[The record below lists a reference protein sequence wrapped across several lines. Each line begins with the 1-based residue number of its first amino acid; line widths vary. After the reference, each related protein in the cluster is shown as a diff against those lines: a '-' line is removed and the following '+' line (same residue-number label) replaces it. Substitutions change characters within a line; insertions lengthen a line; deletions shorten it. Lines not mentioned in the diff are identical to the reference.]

1 VSVPRTPVCA
11 WLRQQSP
18 TRRISAW
25 VIAVAGPA
33 LVTLALLPFRPSLGP
48 GGFLFCTL
56 LVVMAVAVIGGTRP
70 ALAGVVLGD
79 LAAAFFFAPPYNDL
93 RVRLNADL
101 VSLAVFAVAGM
112 AAAILIGRL
121 ARLAAEQAQDRHVEE
136 ALRRVATLV
145 AHGAPAEELFSVVT
159 EEVGRLVAADFSRM
173 GRYDSDDSLTYAAA
187 WSRTGE
193 PFPVGSRWPLAGENV
208 SALVARTGRPAR
220 MDNLAGAAGPLA
232 AQARDW
238 GVRSISG
245 VPIMVEDRIWGVM
258 LAGSSL
264 RRAPPPDTEARLASF
279 TDLLATAIS
288 NADSRAA
295 LTRLAEEQ
303 AALRRV
309 ATLVAEGAPPGE
321 VFAAVSEEAG
331 RLLQAGQTT
340 MNRYEPDGTATV
352 VASWSRAG
360 AAAPL
365 GTRRP
370 LGGNNLT
377 TIVAQDRRPARME
390 SYADA
395 SGPVGAMGR
404 EVGFRSA
411 VGTPIIVQGL
421 LWGVMVTASADEH
434 PLAAGTEARL
444 ASFTELVA
452 AAVSNAE
459 TLAAL
464 TASRARVVAT
474 ADETRRQI
482 ERDLHDGAQQRL
494 VSLALALRTAQAAIP
509 PGDGDLGAD
518 LDRVADGLVNV
529 LDDLREMARGIH
541 PAILAEGGLAPA
553 LKALARRSTVPVQ
566 LDVQTTARLPE
577 RVEVAAYYLVSEA
590 LTNAAKHANA
600 SVIHVSTQ
608 TAGPVFH
615 LRVRDDGAGG
625 ADPARGSGLVG
636 LKDRVEA
643 LGGTITVHSP
653 AGAGTTLHAEL
664 PLTG

>member
-1 VSVPRTPVCA
+1 
-11 WLRQQSP
+11 
-18 TRRISAW
+18 
-25 VIAVAGPA
+25 
-33 LVTLALLPFRPSLGP
+33 
-48 GGFLFCTL
+48 
-56 LVVMAVAVIGGTRP
+56 M
-70 ALAGVVLGD
+70 
-79 LAAAFFFAPPYNDL
+79 
-93 RVRLNADL
+93 
-101 VSLAVFAVAGM
+101 
-112 AAAILIGRL
+112 
-121 ARLAAEQAQDRHVEE
+121 
-136 ALRRVATLV
+136 
-145 AHGAPAEELFSVVT
+145 
-159 EEVGRLVAADFSRM
+159 
-173 GRYDSDDSLTYAAA
+173 DD
-187 WSRTGE
+187 
-193 PFPVGSRWPLAGENV
+193 
-208 SALVARTGRPAR
+208 
-220 MDNLAGAAGPLA
+220 LAGAAGPLA
-232 AQARDW
+232 AQAREW

-264 RRAPPPDTEARLASF
+264 RRPPPPDTEARLASF

-288 NADSRAA
+288 NADSRAGLTRLA
-295 LTRLAEEQ
+295 EEQTALRRVATLVARGAPADELFAAVTGEVGQVLPVDYAAMGRYEPDGMVSTITGRSRGRPVFEVGTPRTLGGNNVATIVARTGRPARMDSYADASGVVGVAAREAGFGSTVGTPILVEGRLWGVMVAGSVDHPVPADTEVRLASFTDLLATAISNADSRAVLTRLAEEQ

-309 ATLVAEGAPPGE
+309 ATLVARGAPPDE

-331 RLLQAGQTT
+331 RLLEAGQTV
-340 MNRYEPDGTATV
+340 MNRYQPDGTATV

-360 AAAPL
+360 DPAPL

-377 TIVAQDRRPARME
+377 TIVARDRRPARME

-395 SGPVGAMGR
+395 SGPAGGVAR

-411 VGTPIIVQGL
+411 VGTPIIVQGS

-452 AAVSNAE
+452 TAVSNAE

-474 ADETRRQI
+474 ADQTRRQI

-494 VSLALALRTAQAAIP
+494 VSLTLALRTAQAAVP
-509 PGDGDLGAD
+509 PGGGDLEAD

-541 PAILAEGGLAPA
+541 PAILAEGGLEPA
-553 LKALARRSTVPVQ
+553 LKTLARRSAVPVQ
-566 LDVQTTARLPE
+566 LDVPTTARLPE

-600 SVIHVSTQ
+600 SVIHVSTE
-608 TAGPVFH
+608 TAGSVLH
-615 LRVRDDGAGG
+615 LRVRDDGVGG
-625 ADPARGSGLVG
+625 ADPAGGTGLIG

>member
-1 VSVPRTPVCA
+1 VSVPGTAAGA
-11 WLRQQSP
+11 WLTRQLA
-18 TRRISAW
+18 TRRAAAW
-25 VIAVAGPA
+25 VLAVAGPI
-33 LVTLALLPFRPSLGP
+33 LVALALLPFRPSLGP

-56 LVVMAVAVIGGTRP
+56 LVVMAAAVIGGTRP

-79 LAAAFFFAPPYNDL
+79 LAGAYFFAPPYSDL
-93 RVRLNADL
+93 RVHVNADL
-101 VSLAVFAVAGM
+101 VSLAAFAVAGL

-121 ARLAAEQAQDRHVEE
+121 TRLAGEQAQDRQVEA

-145 AHGAPAEELFSVVT
+145 AHGTPADELFSVVT

-173 GRYDSDDSLTYAAA
+173 GRYDTDDSLTYVAA
-187 WSRTGE
+187 WSRLGKD
-193 PFPVGSRWPLAGENV
+193 FPVGSRWPLAGRNV
-208 SALVARTGRPAR
+208 SILVSRTGRPAR
-220 MDNLAGAAGPLA
+220 IDDLASASGPLA
-232 AQARDW
+232 AQAREW

-245 VPIMVEDRIWGVM
+245 VPIVVQDQIWGVM

-264 RRAPPPDTEARLASF
+264 NQAPPPDTETRLASF
-279 TDLLATAIS
+279 MDLLAVAIS
-288 NADSRAA
+288 NADSRAG
-295 LTRLAEEQ
+295 LTRLAQEQ
-303 AALRRV
+303 TALRRV
-309 ATLVAEGAPPGE
+309 ATLVARGAAPAE

-331 RLLQAGQTT
+331 RLLEAGQTA

-360 AAAPL
+360 DPAPV

-370 LGGNNLT
+370 LGGNNLA
-377 TIVAQDRRPARME
+377 TIVARDRRPARME
-390 SYADA
+390 SYANA
-395 SGPVGAMGR
+395 SGPVGGMAQD
-404 EVGFRSA
+404 VGFRSA
-411 VGTPIIVQGL
+411 VGTPIIVQGR

-434 PLAAGTEARL
+434 ALAAGTEGRL

-452 AAVSNAE
+452 TAVSNAE
-459 TLAAL
+459 SLAEL

-494 VSLALALRTAQAAIP
+494 VSLTLALRTAQAAV
-509 PGDGDLGAD
+509 PGELSDLDAD
-518 LDRVADGLVNV
+518 LARVADGLVNV

-541 PAILAEGGLAPA
+541 PAILAEGGLGPA
-553 LKALARRSTVPVQ
+553 LRTLARRSAVPVQ
-566 LDVQTTARLPE
+566 LDVPTTARLPE

-590 LTNAAKHANA
+590 LTNAAKYANA
-600 SVIHVSTQ
+600 SVIHVSTD
-608 TAGPVFH
+608 TAGPVLH
-615 LRVRDDGAGG
+615 LGVRDDGVGG
-625 ADPARGSGLVG
+625 ADPARGTGRIG